1 MNPKLNYMI
10 VQHRIADLRHR
21 GESARLATE
30 VPARRRIFRD
40 RNSATRRCTG
50 GAR

>member
-1 MNPKLNYMI
+1 MNPKLNYMM
-10 VQHRIADLRHR
+10 VQYRIAELRR
-21 GESARLATE
+21 GGEGARLATT

-40 RNSATRRCTG
+40 RNTTTRPCTG